1 MPKGKTEGK
10 RRDRKYPK
18 KREKI
23 LRQGTYRNLKRKALT
38 DVNVSQTAQ

>member
-18 KREKI
+18 KREKEKREKEKREKEKRELPRI
-23 LRQGTYRNLKRKALT
+23 VKRNEGI
-38 DVNVSQTAQ
+38 